1 MSIIAKTNSDMAA
14 SFEKFNYL
22 LRPNKSVERKM
33 VCEML
38 AGIAAINDL
47 SSYQYIGFG
56 STYFADFSLFHRS
69 FGINKMISI
78 ESEVHAER
86 RCEFNKPYNCIELK
100 MGQSSTVLPN
110 LDINNRDSIVWLDYD
125 KQISDSVFSDI
136 NTVVT
141 QMRPG
146 SFFLMSINA
155 EIKALQQPLEDNTV
169 DEKKYLIGLIGEERF
184 PKEYLDKEMSK
195 KRYIEILHTCITQQ
209 ILTAIQKRNGMED
222 TKVVFKQTANF
233 EYRDGI
239 RMLTI
244 GGFLLEEDKADE
256 QLAAMKIANLPF
268 YRNGVETFSIQCP
281 VLSVKEIQA
290 LNVHLP
296 CKPMDKD
303 SQAFENEALN
313 DFPINN
319 ADIDSYAAL
328 YRYFPNFAE
337 TIL

>member
-1 MSIIAKTNSDMAA
+1 MAA

-38 AGIAAINDL
+38 ASITAIKDL

-56 STYFADFSLFHRS
+56 STYFADFSLFHRT
-69 FGINKMISI
+69 FGINKMVSI
-78 ESEVHAER
+78 ESKTHAEG

-100 MGQSSTVLPN
+100 MGQSSTILPN
-110 LDINNRDSIVWLDYD
+110 LDINNRDSIIWLDYD
-125 KQISDSVFSDI
+125 GLINDSVFSDI
-136 NTVVT
+136 DTVFT
-141 QMRPG
+141 QMRPD
-146 SFFLMSINA
+146 SFFLLSINA
-155 EIKALQQPLEDNTV
+155 EIKSLKQPLEDGAI
-169 DEKKYLIGLIGEERF
+169 DEKKYLISLIGEERF
-184 PKEYLDKEMSK
+184 PNEYLDISLSK
-195 KRYIEILHTCITQQ
+195 TRYIKILHTCITQQ

-222 TKVVFKQTANF
+222 TKVVFRQTANF

-239 RMLTI
+239 RMITI
-244 GGFLLEEDKADE
+244 GGFLFEEDKADNR
-256 QLAAMKIANLPF
+256 LAAMKIANLPF
-268 YRNGVETFSIQCP
+268 YRNGEETFNIKCP

-296 CKPMDKD
+296 CRPMDKE
-303 SQAFENEALN
+303 SQTFENKSLN

-319 ADIDSYAAL
+319 VDIDNYAAL